1 MPVFGLVVL
10 YREVHKLII
19 STDYINEPIK
29 TFLLDRYFTAKLEV
43 DKLEKRSAKYTSDTL
58 DPTTAVFPNFD
69 TYEGMLQDDT
79 QMSHSR
85 RFPKYSWCPYLG
97 LRKPFTSEISKNSTL
112 PKCRPRLITTSDCKD
127 VVKHYGKYGIMKT
140 RQCNHKNSIK
150 ICTVSKLDKK
160 YKREDIQI
168 SCDASACPGKQI
180 SLGLFNET
188 VGEVTWSSVK
198 YTSDLSKILRNH
210 ITSSVFAPGFAL
222 LKCKDGRG
230 TQVLSFPKIL
240 DRRKTEQSQDNTRRF
255 NINIVVEDSLSRA
268 HFYRTLTK
276 TVSTL
281 RNIIYNQSIPATLL
295 DFEKVQ
301 SYASN
306 TYRNLQ
312 RLFTGRKYLDSQ
324 KDCQYGVNEFL
335 RNNTKNTSCTYGVEE
350 MFSRFQKVGYSTLL
364 QEDHCW
370 YDHWGSFLEP
380 RTQLARVKKE
390 VARLRRWKEF
400 LTLVQ
405 KSGRNKV
412 VDDYG
417 ISILSCDVYKKYKST
432 NPFSSKKVPN
442 VCFAGRPYSSFIL
455 EHVKTYTQ
463 HNDMAA
469 QPFIA
474 YTHLLT
480 SHDTNGKRIVNDD
493 ESLADLFLH
502 AAHLRNTMTIFLS
515 DHGAK
520 VTNFA
525 GYTNKG
531 RQEVFQP
538 LLFII
543 VPHSV
548 GKKLGR
554 EVMNALVVNQN
565 RLVGVEDLHHT
576 FLSILDANQQIVGSY
591 TDHNLK
597 QLVQDAGLFKP
608 IALDRT
614 CEQMKLDSD
623 VLCLCDGMDK
633 TVSKDS
639 FEVVWAAEFA
649 LGTLNNRIH
658 QQYTKGLQSNQ
669 LAQAV
674 ASGFYGYGACQRY
687 TGEGIIRARSSV
699 DSMERKLF
707 FSLGTRP
714 LDRKKMEIFYFEVS
728 FPLRRENGITLKK
741 LIRVSP
747 FNEYEE
753 CTDKGVEPQLC
764 ACHPDNQ
771 NNTLWRKKL
780 YSKKAS
786 YESFE
791 LKPKT
796 QILDHPCLVIISRAI
811 KKNLGRK
818 RMQNRIET
826 YEAVNA
832 CPDVTYKLLISCQK
846 ARLTRVSLNYP
857 TSMTLLPRT
866 ATFLMTVQNNWK
878 HGIFIPRFTFRKS
891 RLMKNN
897 AT

>member
-1 MPVFGLVVL
+1 M
-10 YREVHKLII
+10 YATYEVMLK
-19 STDYINEPIK
+19 D
-29 TFLLDRYFTAKLEV
+29 
-43 DKLEKRSAKYTSDTL
+43 
-58 DPTTAVFPNFD
+58 D
-69 TYEGMLQDDT
+69 TYA
-79 QMSHSR
+79 SKSR
-85 RFPKYSWCPYLG
+85 GFPPYSFCSYEG
-97 LRKPFTSEISKNSTL
+97 LRKPLTLNVVKKSELSKCT
-112 PKCRPRLITTSDCKD
+112 RRLVTPSDCTEVINHFGQHGSIKPN
-127 VVKHYGKYGIMKT
+127 
-140 RQCNHKNSIK
+140 QCNRNNYIK
-150 ICTVSKLDKK
+150 ICRVSKFEKE

-168 SCDASACPGKQI
+168 SCNASACLGKI
-180 SLGLFNET
+180 SVGLFNERIGK
-188 VGEVTWSSVK
+188 VSWRSVK
-198 YTSDLSKILRNH
+198 HIGDLSRILRNH
-210 ITSSVFAPGFAL
+210 ITFSVFASGFAL
-222 LKCKDGRG
+222 LKCERG
-230 TQVLSFPKIL
+230 QGNQVLSFPKIL
-240 DRRKTEQSQDNTRRF
+240 DRRKTEQSQENTRRF

-312 RLFTGRKYLDSQ
+312 RLFTGQKYLDWEM
-324 KDCQYGVNEFL
+324 DCNYGVHEFL
-335 RNNTKNTSCTYGVEE
+335 RNNSKNTSCTYGVEE
-350 MFSRFQKVGYSTLL
+350 MLNRFQKVGYSTLL

-370 YDHWGSFLEP
+370 YDDWGSFLEP
-380 RTQLARVKKE
+380 RKQLARVKNE
-390 VARLRRWKEF
+390 AARLRRWKEF
-400 LTLVQ
+400 LTLVE

-417 ISILSCDVYKKYKST
+417 ISILSCDVYKKYKTT

-442 VCFAGRPYSSFIL
+442 VCFAGRPYGSFFL
-455 EHVKTYTQ
+455 EYVKTYTQ

-520 VTNFA
+520 ATDFG
-525 GYTNKG
+525 GYTTKG

-548 GKKLGR
+548 GKKLGP

-565 RLVGVEDLHHT
+565 RLVGVEDLHHAL
-576 FLSILDANQQIVGSY
+576 LSILDVNQKIVGSQ
-591 TDHNLK
+591 TDHNVRE
-597 QLVQDAGLFKP
+597 LVQGAGLFKP

-674 ASGFYGYGACQRY
+674 ASSFYGYGACQPY

-699 DSMERKLF
+699 HGWERKLF
-707 FSLGTRP
+707 FSLRTRP
-714 LDRKKMEIFYFEVS
+714 LDRKKLEIFDFEVS
-728 FPLRRENGITLKK
+728 FPLRKENGITLKK

-747 FNEYEE
+747 FNEYEQ
-753 CTDKGVEPQLC
+753 CRDKGVDPQLC
-764 ACHPDNQ
+764 ACHGDNR
-771 NNTLWRKKL
+771 NNTLWRNQL
-780 YSKKAS
+780 YSKRAS
-786 YESFE
+786 YESFDM
-791 LKPKT
+791 KPKS
-796 QILDHPCLVIISRAI
+796 QILDHPCLVIISRTR
-811 KKNLGRK
+811 KTKVGRK
-818 RMQNRIET
+818 QLQNIINT

-832 CPDVTYKLLISCQK
+832 CPDVTYKLLISFQK

-866 ATFLMTVQNNWK
+866 ATFLMTVKNDWK
-878 HGIFIPRFTFRKS
+878 YGISIPRFTFKKT
-891 RLMKNN
+891 RLMNKN
-897 AT
+897 AKR